1 MQLADVQLES
11 KQFGPVTE
19 EPKSELELLAGAL
32 ALARKEVIRR
42 LKSPKLRAEI
52 SSTTLMRFTLD
63 ATKLV
68 AHVDQSDERAAAA
81 QATHALTIIRNQ
93 GLPLNRQLE
102 MVEAMI
108 AEVGPQR
115 AEEMGLTAGLAMLMG
130 EIHADAAEVVE
141 QEPDD
146 EENT

>member
-1 MQLADVQLES
+1 MSELAL
-11 KQFGPVTE
+11 VTTDDPPQRTE
-19 EPKSELELLAGAL
+19 SELEKLATAL
-32 ALARKEVIRR
+32 TLAREEVIRR
-42 LKSPKLRAEI
+42 LKSPTQREEI
-52 SSTTLMRFTLD
+52 NTTSLMRFTID

-68 AHVDQSDERAAAA
+68 SQVEQFDPIRAAA
-81 QATHALTIIRNQ
+81 QATHALTIIKNQ

-108 AEVGPQR
+108 VEVGSDR
-115 AEEMGLTAGLAMLMG
+115 AEEMGLTAGLAMLLG
-130 EIHADAAEVVE
+130 EIEQLTVIE